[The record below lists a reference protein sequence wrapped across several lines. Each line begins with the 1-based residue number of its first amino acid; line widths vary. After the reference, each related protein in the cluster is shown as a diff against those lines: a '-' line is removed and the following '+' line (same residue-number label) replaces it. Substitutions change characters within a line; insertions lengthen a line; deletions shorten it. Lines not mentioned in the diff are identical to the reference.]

1 VGLHSQSKLSMFSP
15 RPRLMCTPQ
24 DSGDVE
30 ESWSANAPLSDA
42 RKNLE
47 GWDPVIH
54 KILDLTPDPVIDW
67 KLVYREPLP
76 TWISPKRRIA
86 LIGDAAHPF
95 LPTSIQ
101 GASQS
106 MEDGVTMAVCL
117 RRAGKES
124 VQEALRVFEA
134 LRYERVK
141 GSQKTGETT
150 RDRWHKAD
158 WDEVRK
164 NPRSMELQREEWIL
178 NFDAEEYAE
187 RNYSETLTSLSK
199 KENAVIFTDI
209 PKSVNV
215 SVLA

>member
-1 VGLHSQSKLSMFSP
+1 MTDTQ
-15 RPRLMCTPQ
+15 PQ
-24 DSGDVE
+24 DGGDVE
-30 ESWSANAPLSDA
+30 ESWSANAPLADA

-67 KLVYREPLP
+67 KLVYRDPLP

-117 RRAGKES
+117 SKAGKDD
-124 VQEALRVFEA
+124 VQEALSVFET

-164 NPRSMELQREEWIL
+164 NPQRMELQREEWIL
-178 NFDAEEYAE
+178 NFDAERFAE
-187 RNYSETLTSLSK
+187 NNYGSTLASISNK
-199 KENAVIFTDI
+199 DSTDI
-209 PKSVNV
+209 SPQLPNLVDV
-215 SVLA
+215 SVLG